1 MCLPKYLVSPFFHR
15 TNYEGGYSEWFY
27 GKPDKLRC
35 VDNRYTIQSA
45 FKNNVFVANSF
56 CDRMYGHYDF
66 DFNGTETN
74 NMRLKWLSICFN
86 IDYDNGTMELYLN
99 GAPLPARW
107 PVIGGYL
114 VT

>member
-1 MCLPKYLVSPFFHR
+1 MPDTAPRGAPYMYSRDNRDIIVVR
-15 TNYEGGYSEWFY
+15 TNYEKGYEEWFY
-27 GKPDKLRC
+27 GKPDKLR
-35 VDNRYTIQSA
+35 
-45 FKNNVFVANSF
+45 
-56 CDRMYGHYDF
+56 MYGHYDF
-66 DFNGTETN
+66 DFLGTDTN
-74 NMRLKWLSICFN
+74 NIRLKWMSICFN

>member
-1 MCLPKYLVSPFFHR
+1 
-15 TNYEGGYSEWFY
+15 
-27 GKPDKLRC
+27 
-35 VDNRYTIQSA
+35 
-45 FKNNVFVANSF
+45 
-56 CDRMYGHYDF
+56 MYGHYDF

-99 GAPLPARW
+99 GAPLPARS
-107 PVIGGYL
+107 VIGGYL

>member
-1 MCLPKYLVSPFFHR
+1 MEQFR
-15 TNYEGGYSEWFY
+15 TVQQKNYKKTRNY
-27 GKPDKLRC
+27 
-35 VDNRYTIQSA
+35 
-45 FKNNVFVANSF
+45 VFVSKSV

-107 PVIGGYL
+107 PVIGGHL